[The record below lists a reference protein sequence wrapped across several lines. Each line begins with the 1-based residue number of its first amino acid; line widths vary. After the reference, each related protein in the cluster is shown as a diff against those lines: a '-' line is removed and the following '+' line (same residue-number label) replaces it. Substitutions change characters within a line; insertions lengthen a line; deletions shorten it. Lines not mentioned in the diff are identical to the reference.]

1 MVRGEQEQRCFDV
14 VRDKLTKHQYNSAV
28 SEKELHIIR
37 KAFQIATPNPKASEF
52 PDFIFENGFVEHFQV
67 TSAKETKKGAKVKVA
82 ESAFERENEKI
93 FEDMQKNPPI
103 FDSPIAL
110 TTQMREMDCPVC
122 SYGDYVTSFKKNW
135 EHHIESFDKYNGN
148 KEIGIFLIQQTGA
161 PIVVKRN
168 GTFSEFYHLQMDS
181 DLLSYMEYY
190 SNKIHYVIY
199 CHQEFCDII
208 SLIDLPKSTYKQ
220 NITFDVGQLRETRL
234 FLLTDINPNLM

>member
-1 MVRGEQEQRCFDV
+1 MARGEQEQKCIDF
-14 VRDKLTKHQYNSAV
+14 VRKQLEENKFNSLLPN
-28 SEKELHIIR
+28 KDIDIIR
-37 KAFQIATPNPKASEF
+37 QIFHIAKPNSHLSEF
-52 PDFIFENGFVEHFQV
+52 PDFIFENGFIEHFEV
-67 TSAKETKKGAKVKVA
+67 TSSKETNKGAKVKAA
-82 ESAFERENEKI
+82 ESAFERENENI

-103 FDSPIAL
+103 FDSPITL
-110 TTQMREMDCPVC
+110 TTQMREMDCPIC

-168 GTFSEFYHLQMDS
+168 GTFSEFYHLQMDL

-208 SLIDLPKSTYKQ
+208 SLIDLPKSNYMQ
-220 NITFDVGQLRETRL
+220 NITFDVGRLRETRL
-234 FLLTDINPNLM
+234 FLLADINPNLM